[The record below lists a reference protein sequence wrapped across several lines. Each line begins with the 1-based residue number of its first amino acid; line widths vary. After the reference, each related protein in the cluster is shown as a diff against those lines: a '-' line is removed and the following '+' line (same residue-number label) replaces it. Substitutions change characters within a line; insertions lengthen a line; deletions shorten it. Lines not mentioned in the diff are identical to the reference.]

1 MRSPEKTVRPAGTCV
16 PGSSS
21 VILCSSR
28 SARPASSSRARAS
41 LTRAACVSS
50 ALPAD
55 SWARRFMVPATIF
68 GSPAFF
74 RLRAALP
81 ARRAARS
88 RACCS
93 SRFSRLTSCSAL
105 RTFFSAT
112 SCAARTASSYAVKL
126 PP

>member
-1 MRSPEKTVRPAGTCV
+1 MRPDGTLV

-21 VILCSSR
+21 AIRCSSR
-28 SARPASSSRARAS
+28 MARPASSSRAFAS
-41 LTRAACVSS
+41 LTRAACVSF

-55 SWARRFMVPATIF
+55 SWAFRFIVPAKIF
-68 GSPAFF
+68 GRPAFL

-81 ARRAARS
+81 ARRSARS
-88 RACCS
+88 RACCI

-112 SCAARTASSYAVKL
+112 SRAARTASVYSVKF